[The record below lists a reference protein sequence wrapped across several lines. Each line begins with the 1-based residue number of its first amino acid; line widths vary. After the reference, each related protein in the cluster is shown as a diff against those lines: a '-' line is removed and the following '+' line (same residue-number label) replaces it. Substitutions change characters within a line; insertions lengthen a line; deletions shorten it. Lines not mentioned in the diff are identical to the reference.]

1 MAVRRLRSWGPQSI
15 SMWKACPT
23 EAFYYLI
30 GMRIKAEG
38 SAIHYSLWADG
49 PADEGRIWR
58 EFLSKLMEIENPVV
72 IRYGSF
78 ESVFLKHMVEK
89 YGGPPNDSG
98 VAKALESS
106 INLLSV
112 EKY

>member
-1 MAVRRLRSWGPQSI
+1 MSPEINIEGTPVYLDIESLPEEG
-15 SMWKACPT
+15 
-23 EAFYYLI
+23 FYYLI
-30 GMRIKAEG
+30 GIRTIAG
-38 SAIHYSLWADG
+38 DSVVQHSFWANG
-49 PADEGRIWR
+49 PSKESRIWW
-58 EFLSKLMEIENPVV
+58 EFLSKLMEIENPGV

>member
-1 MAVRRLRSWGPQSI
+1 
-15 SMWKACPT
+15 
-23 EAFYYLI
+23 
-30 GMRIKAEG
+30 
-38 SAIHYSLWADG
+38 
-49 PADEGRIWR
+49 
-58 EFLSKLMEIENPVV
+58 V